1 MTGEVVSEKIV
12 SAMDLI
18 REMLRHMKESINL
31 LKEKEQM
38 IRIENNGL
46 TNNKIQL
53 IESYLNQIGGVD
65 EEDS

>member
-1 MTGEVVSEKIV
+1 VVSEKIV
-12 SAMDLI
+12 SAMNLI

-46 TNNKIQL
+46 TKNKIQL